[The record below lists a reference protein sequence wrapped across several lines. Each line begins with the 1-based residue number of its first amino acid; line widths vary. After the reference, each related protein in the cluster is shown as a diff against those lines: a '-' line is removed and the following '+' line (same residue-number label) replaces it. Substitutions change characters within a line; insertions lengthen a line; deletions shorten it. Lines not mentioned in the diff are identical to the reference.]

1 MDLTIL
7 HVDMDAFYA
16 SVEVLEDPS
25 LAGKAVIVGGTGDRG
40 VVASCSYEARAYGV
54 RSAMPAGRARRLCPH
69 AVFLPGSFDRYA
81 NYSRRLHEVLLA
93 FTPLVEGIALDEAF
107 LDVAGARRLLGTA
120 PEIGAAIRRRIADDL
135 RLNASVGVATCKL
148 IAKLA
153 SEAAKPTASPSGAV
167 PGPGVLVVE
176 PGEEI
181 AFLHPHPVQALWG
194 VGPAT
199 RTKLDRFG
207 VRTVGDLAALP
218 VDTLVGALGQSL
230 GRHLHD
236 LAWARDNRPVEPDR
250 AVKSIGHEE
259 TFGQDLFD
267 LDRLHVQVVRQCDA
281 VATRLRRAGVA
292 GRTVTLKIRFG
303 DFRTITR
310 SRTVPRA
317 LSAGPGLARVAAEL
331 LDGVDYGPG
340 VRLVGVSVSNLA
352 EPEAEQLRLD
362 DGTTLGDG
370 PIDDSEVASAVERV
384 RLRFG
389 DTAVGPAALVGRD
402 GLRLKRTGDQ
412 QWGPSSPDHTR
423 LLTRR
428 LCAKMAS
435 KPEPGFEGSV

>member
-54 RSAMPAGRARRLCPH
+54 RSAMPSGRARRLCPH
-69 AVFLPGSFDRYA
+69 AVFLPGSFDRYSD
-81 NYSRRLHEVLLA
+81 YSRRLHEVLLS

-107 LDVAGARRLLGTA
+107 LDVGGARRLLGTA

-135 RLNASVGVATCKL
+135 HLNASVGVATCKL

-167 PGPGVLVVE
+167 PGRGVVVVE

-199 RTKLDRFG
+199 RARLDRFG

-218 VDTLVGALGQSL
+218 VETLVGALGKSL

-236 LAWARDNRPVEPDR
+236 LAWARDDRPVEPDR

-267 LDRLHVQVVRQCDA
+267 VDRLHTQVVRQCDA

-292 GRTVTLKIRFG
+292 GRTVTLKVRFG

-310 SRTVPRA
+310 SRTVPRP
-317 LSAGPGLARVAAEL
+317 LSAGPVLARVAAEL
-331 LDGVDYGPG
+331 LDGVDCGPG

-362 DGTTLGDG
+362 DAIASGDDAG
-370 PIDDSEVASAVERV
+370 APGDSQVASAVEDV
-384 RLRFG
+384 RRRFG
-389 DTAVGPAALVGRD
+389 DTAVGPAALVSRD
-402 GLRLKRTGDQ
+402 GLRLRRTGDQ
-412 QWGPSSPDHTR
+412 QWGPSSPDHKR
-423 LLTRR
+423 VVDAPP
-428 LCAKMAS
+428 LCEDGLER
-435 KPEPGFEGSV
+435 EPGA